1 MSIPECKHFFLKHFA
16 MIKFQ
21 LVFVFAQRPS
31 RPAPVHYRNGNN
43 VELFSF
49 WNFRD
54 FRGRYFSCWLY
65 KQSNQQ
71 QREEKF
77 IDSLRFHFV
86 WNRFPSSTFPC
97 LPFVVRAVK
106 LGGENSSWSSLARSL
121 VDVVSFITF
130 SCTNLFI
137 YLSSCLCILQ
147 LTLFYFFVRIP
158 LVHMKAKLRN
168 FQHSAAAGISLATFS
183 VCGENV
189 LNYAWNWTLLRCV
202 GKQCNLRTF
211 PWI

>member
-106 LGGENSSWSSLARSL
+106 LGGKILLDLRSLACGCCFAYYFFMYKFVYLLIFLL
-121 VDVVSFITF
+121 VYLATYFILFFSFEFLSFTWKPNWGTF
-130 SCTNLFI
+130 NILRQPEF
-137 YLSSCLCILQ
+137 LLQ
-147 LTLFYFFVRIP
+147 LSRFVGR
-158 LVHMKAKLRN
+158 M
-168 FQHSAAAGISLATFS
+168 
-183 VCGENV
+183 C
-189 LNYAWNWTLLRCV
+189 
-202 GKQCNLRTF
+202 
-211 PWI
+211 